1 MSILSDQ
8 LRPAC
13 RRRDHVM
20 AAYVDAALRISQMI
34 NVQRA
39 EAILVEQGVPHG
51 VIVRALHLNGLLR
64 RHGGAGV

>member
-1 MSILSDQ
+1 
-8 LRPAC
+8 
-13 RRRDHVM
+13 
-20 AAYVDAALRISQMI
+20 MI